1 VGGGDEVAQAL
12 LKRWPQFA
20 ANTRRIAAEVLV
32 SRRPWAKALLS
43 AVEQKDV
50 SPGDISATAVRILA
64 QNSDQTIRSRA
75 ATAVGRFRASDPDKL
90 KLIAEKRKIV
100 LSGKPDIQAGHDIAA
115 KSCLVCHKLHGEGA
129 DVGPDL
135 TGVGR
140 SSLDALLANII
151 DPNQVIGK
159 GYENTEIETKDGRI
173 VNGRV
178 VEDTDTRIRLLSA
191 GPKEEIIA
199 KSDIAKMRT
208 SELSLMPEGLEQMP
222 DADFRNLIWYI
233 LNPPQDNRPMTP
245 ALRRELI
252 GDESTVQNRGDSSRK
267 TSSNTQTVDRE
278 SVALW
283 NPAWRVHCPD
293 FEGAPM
299 KLSEYAGRNN
309 VLMTHPISR
318 AEPSVLQRSFDIP
331 NGEKTTLTFQVAAH
345 ERGNWELRVFANG
358 RRLYRQLIDH
368 DGERWKQIMIDLSPF
383 AGQKVDLRLENA
395 ANDWNYEFGYWSN
408 IQIVPEKL
416 TAGVKAAGRRSN
428 IQLRTSNFQ

>member
-1 VGGGDEVAQAL
+1 MAAAAAIARLNDPKASDEERLRAIQTARQLKEESSRDALLRVATNDPSESLVNEAIRALGEVGGGDEVAQAL

-100 LSGKPDIQAGHDIAA
+100 LSGKPDIQAGHEIAA

-140 SSLDALLANII
+140 SSLDALLANVV

-178 VEDTDTRIRLLSA
+178 VEDTDRQVRHRKDANERVVFDARRIGTDARRRFSQPDLVHPQPASGQSA
-191 GPKEEIIA
+191 H
-199 KSDIAKMRT
+199 
-208 SELSLMPEGLEQMP
+208 
-222 DADFRNLIWYI
+222 
-233 LNPPQDNRPMTP
+233 
-245 ALRRELI
+245 
-252 GDESTVQNRGDSSRK
+252 DSGVASR
-267 TSSNTQTVDRE
+267 VDR
-278 SVALW
+278 
-283 NPAWRVHCPD
+283 R
-293 FEGAPM
+293 
-299 KLSEYAGRNN
+299 
-309 VLMTHPISR
+309 
-318 AEPSVLQRSFDIP
+318 
-331 NGEKTTLTFQVAAH
+331 
-345 ERGNWELRVFANG
+345 
-358 RRLYRQLIDH
+358 
-368 DGERWKQIMIDLSPF
+368 
-383 AGQKVDLRLENA
+383 
-395 ANDWNYEFGYWSN
+395 
-408 IQIVPEKL
+408 
-416 TAGVKAAGRRSN
+416 
-428 IQLRTSNFQ
+428 